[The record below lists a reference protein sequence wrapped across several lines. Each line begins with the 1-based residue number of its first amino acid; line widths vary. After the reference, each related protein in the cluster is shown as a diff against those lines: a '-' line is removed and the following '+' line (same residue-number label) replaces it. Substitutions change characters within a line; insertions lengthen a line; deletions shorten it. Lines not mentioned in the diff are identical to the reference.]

1 MLFCMAHIDLN
12 PELPGILGPMAYSP
26 TTSEPMRQLA
36 EALLQTESPFL
47 KKAERELIAS
57 YVSYLNSCIFCSESH
72 GAAADAHMAKAGWA
86 RSVWKDHSLESLD
99 RKMRALLNI
108 AGKVQKDARSVT
120 ADDVAAARTTGV
132 TDREIHD
139 TVLIAAAFCMYNR
152 YVDGLATMQPP
163 REHPA
168 YTEMGNLLAKGGYLK

>member
-1 MLFCMAHIDLN
+1 MAHIDLN
-12 PELPGILGPMAYSP
+12 PELPGIIGPMAYSP
-26 TTSEPMRQLA
+26 ATGAPMRQLA
-36 EALLQTESPFL
+36 EALLQTESTFL
-47 KKAERELIAS
+47 SRAERELIAS

-86 RSVWKDHSLESLD
+86 RSVWNDSSLKSLSP
-99 RKMRALLNI
+99 KMQSLLKI
-108 AGKVQKDARSVT
+108 AAKVQKDARSVST
-120 ADDVAAARTTGV
+120 EDVAGARATGV

-168 YTEMGNLLAKGGYLK
+168 YAEMGRMLASTGYLK

>member
-1 MLFCMAHIDLN
+1 MAHIDLN
-12 PELPGILGPMAYSP
+12 PELPGIIGPMAFSP
-26 TTSEPMRQLA
+26 ATGNPMRQLA

-47 KKAERELIAS
+47 NKAERELIAS
-57 YVSYLNSCIFCSESH
+57 YVSYLNSCVFCSESH

-86 RSVWKDHSLESLD
+86 RNVWNDSSLRSLNP
-99 RKMRALLNI
+99 KMQSLLKI
-108 AGKVQKDARSVT
+108 AAKVQKDARQVSVE
-120 ADDVAAARTTGV
+120 DVAAARATGV

-168 YTEMGNLLAKGGYLK
+168 YVEMGRMLASNGYLT

>member
-1 MLFCMAHIDLN
+1 MAHISLN
-12 PELPGILGPMAYSP
+12 PELPGIIGPMAYSP
-26 TTSEPMRQLA
+26 ATGGPMRQLA
-36 EALLQTESPFL
+36 EALLQTESTFL
-47 KKAERELIAS
+47 NRAERELIAS

-72 GAAADAHMAKAGWA
+72 GAAADAHMAKPGWA
-86 RSVWKDHSLESLD
+86 RSVWKDSALEGLNS
-99 RKMRALLNI
+99 KMRALLNI
-108 AGKVQKDARSVT
+108 AAKVQKDARTVS
-120 ADDVAAARTTGV
+120 AEDVAAARGTGV

-168 YTEMGNLLAKGGYLK
+168 YAEMGKMLAKDGYLK